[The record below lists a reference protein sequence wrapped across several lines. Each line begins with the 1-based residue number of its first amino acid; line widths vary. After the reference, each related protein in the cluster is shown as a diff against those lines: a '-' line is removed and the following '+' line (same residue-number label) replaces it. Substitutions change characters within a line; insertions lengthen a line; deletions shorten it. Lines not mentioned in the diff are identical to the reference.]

1 MKKEKMNIHNIL
13 KYTIIFVFILGIII
27 CIPFILNIINKVKI
41 QNTLDEYFQ
50 TLKMGNYD
58 ESLKYLDKDY
68 DYSNNEL
75 GIYSDE
81 LVDFYSKFIIDTYTI
96 DFKNNYAIVTLKLKN
111 PKITYLIDE
120 NFKLKISERNY
131 HTNYYKTILDSK
143 HLEYEESE
151 AQLSLKKINNKWKI
165 INNIFLKTFL
175 DYGTNKYSISFDML
189 VENETNNK
197 EINDYINNFVNIV
210 DYEIDY
216 DDLGQLSLHNIEIK
230 NSGNRDITKLEVEV
244 IFPSKNIKRTIVLFD
259 DESSQLKSGYSWKS
273 KNDIYYDLNRSSKN
287 ILTSTDKENVQLKI
301 RNLKF
306 GNSIYG
312 PSEIEE
318 QKYINEYLEIK
329 SYEIKE
335 YRDILGDV
343 VPGIGNISLKNKGN
357 RDISELTIT
366 VYFQDVD
373 GKNIA
378 EDVFL
383 IIGGIHFTN
392 TLKAN
397 YFWKLDDDIF
407 YEFKNLTSEVNLNRH
422 RVKITE
428 IKFAD

>member
-50 TLKMGNYD
+50 ALKMGNYD

-81 LVDFYSKFIIDTYTI
+81 LVDFYSKFTIDTYTI

-111 PKITYLIDE
+111 PKITYLVDE

-175 DYGTNKYSISFDML
+175 DYGINKYSISFDML
-189 VENETNNK
+189 AENETNDK

-244 IFPSKNIKRTIVLFD
+244 IFPSKKIKRTIVLFD

-273 KNDIYYDLNRSSKN
+273 KNDKYYDLNRSSKN
-287 ILTSTDKENVQLKI
+287 ILTSTDKENAQLKI

-306 GNSIYG
+306 RNSIYG

-383 IIGGIHFTN
+383 IIGGIYFTN

-397 YFWKLDDDIF
+397 YSWKLDDDIF